1 MYLFEEYLSEIKER
15 EKLGLSAKPIDC
27 GRLLTQIVSIIDDKE
42 HRHYA
47 DAVSFMIYNVLPGTT
62 SAAKVKANF
71 LKSIIDD
78 ERSVVEISTSFAF
91 ELLSHMRGGSSIDV
105 LLDFA
110 LGSDPVLSG
119 RAIEVLKTQVFL
131 NSDDIKKLQ
140 DFYKKGSKAA
150 LEVLESYA
158 NAEFFRCLPD
168 LQKIRSCCLR
178 CSNWR
183 HFN

>member
-1 MYLFEEYLSEIKER
+1 M
-15 EKLGLSAKPIDC
+15 SAKPIDC

-131 NSDDIKKLQ
+131 NSDDIKNLQ
-140 DFYKKGSKAA
+140 DFYKNGSKAA

-168 LQKIRSCCLR
+168 LPK
-178 CSNWR
+178 N
-183 HFN
+183 